1 MKLYDQTDF
10 DKSKKEKSGAIRRT
24 LLLML
29 PFLAAAVAGFMLR
42 MEPLCAACC
51 FLAGA
56 VVIFLYD
63 LRVKPALRYD
73 AYLSE
78 VHSGLTRQTG
88 GALVRIGCDPVYQDG
103 VNFYEVILN
112 IYEDMDEEGERRFL
126 LDEKKEI
133 PQEWLG
139 RDIVVTSHGG
149 YLLEARAVEEKA

>member
-29 PFLAAAVAGFMLR
+29 PFLAVCVAAFVLR
-42 MEPLCAACC
+42 IEPLCALGL

-56 VVIFLYD
+56 IAIFMYD
-63 LRVKPALRYD
+63 IRVKPALRYD
-73 AYLSE
+73 AYLAE
-78 VHSGLTRQTG
+78 AHSGLTRQTV
-88 GALVRIGCDPVYQDG
+88 GALVRIGQDPVYQDG